1 MANLKTSFIT
11 TVFNE
16 ADSIKGYLESI
27 ISQSQ
32 KPDEIIIVDA
42 GSTDRTQAIIKNII
56 KKTSIP
62 VKLIIKKNIIRSAGR
77 NLAIKTAKHSIIVVS
92 DAGNILDKDWLKTIT
107 EPFTNPKV
115 ESVAGYYQ
123 VKTNT
128 VFEKCVAPFV
138 AIMPDKFNQKTF
150 LPSSRSL
157 AFKKTAWQK
166 VGGYPEPLN
175 TCEDL
180 IFAANLKKNTNMA
193 IKPSA
198 IVFWRQASSF
208 KDFFN
213 MIKNHA
219 KGDVQGKYKPHLQKI
234 ILVFIRYLIFAGLPF
249 LFPFYL
255 IWPIIKFYRYIR
267 HPLAFIYLPLLQILL
282 DTAIILGSL
291 YGIF

>member
-11 TVFNE
+11 TVLNE
-16 ADSIKGYLESI
+16 ADSIKEYLESI

-32 KPDEIIIVDA
+32 KPDEIVIIDA

-56 KKTSIP
+56 KKTLIP
-62 VKLIIKKNIIRSAGR
+62 IKLIIKKNILRSTGR

-92 DAGNILDKDWLKTIT
+92 DAGNILDKDWLKTII

-115 ESVAGYYQ
+115 QSVAGYYQ
-123 VKTNT
+123 VKTNN

-166 VGGYPEPLN
+166 VGGYPEFLN

-180 IFAANLKKNTNMA
+180 IFATNLKKNTNMA

-198 IVFWRQASSF
+198 IVFWRQVSNF
-208 KDFFN
+208 KDFFK
-213 MIKNHA
+213 MIKNYA
-219 KGDVQGKYKPHLQKI
+219 KGDVQSRYKPHLKKI

-255 IWPIIKFYRYIR
+255 IWPIINFYRYVK
-267 HPLAFIYLPLLQILL
+267 HPLAFLYLPLLQILL